1 MSHATSITEKG
12 LIIKSHEYQPNKKII
27 YFFTQKGELII
38 LYTSHS
44 AKKWQQLSYLI
55 PLTEVEAT
63 YFPSKKSDS
72 FYLQEATIFSQTDL
86 YQQTFDYIQVIG
98 KIAATILY
106 SQMPGKLSPLLYA
119 LCISYTF
126 QLPRSSDPYTL
137 LCSFYLKL
145 LRYEG
150 LINFSYFCETPSS
163 TNFSLEELKELYRLG
178 YAKEFVELRN
188 PIPKELKNKI
198 FTLFDSLFY
207 EQ

>member
-1 MSHATSITEKG
+1 MSHPKSITEKG
-12 LIIKSHEYQPNKKII
+12 LIIKSYEYQPNKRII

-63 YFPSKKSDS
+63 YFSSRNSDS
-72 FYLQEATIFSQTDL
+72 FYLQEAAILSQTDL
-86 YQQTFDYIQVIG
+86 YQQTFDYIEVIG
-98 KIAATILY
+98 KIAATILH

-119 LCISYTF
+119 LCTSYTF
-126 QLPRSSDPYTL
+126 HLLKSSDPYTL

-150 LINFSYFCETPSS
+150 LINFSPSCEEPPS
-163 TNFSLEELKELYRLG
+163 TNFSFEELKEVYRLG
-178 YAKEFVELRN
+178 YAKEFVQLEN
-188 PIPKELKNKI
+188 PITKQLKNKI

-207 EQ
+207 D